1 MPDLFILAINL
12 DRSVDRWQRIEEGF
26 SKLPW
31 PLERIR
37 AVDAVDVEQTLAF
50 RGQRLDLPPDAVG
63 WSMPRRR
70 AFTLVEE
77 ACLCSHLKALR
88 RFLESPVSHALI
100 LEDDAVPQKGMVA
113 LLQDGIDHLQ
123 RHQLLKLSGNA
134 RKGSRLAIVERA
146 VEHFRV
152 VRSFRPTSNAGA
164 YMVGREAAEA
174 LLAGI
179 GKLLLPY
186 DDYLSA
192 PRLHG
197 CEVLQVAPWPVVCS
211 GMPSTMRPHR
221 KSSRHVKLRAAPS
234 LVIQA
239 FRRASLRAFA
249 WGSAARWSPFD
260 LLQIRDIPWHRVE
273 GD

>member
-1 MPDLFILAINL
+1 MPDLCILAINL
-12 DRSVDRWQRIEEGF
+12 DRSTDRWERIEEGF

-37 AVDAVDVEQTLAF
+37 AVDALDVEQTLEF
-50 RGQRLDLPPDAVG
+50 RRQRFDLPPNALG

-70 AFTLVEE
+70 AFTVVEE

-88 RFLESPVSHALI
+88 RFLETPMSHALI
-100 LEDDAVPQKGMVA
+100 LEDDAVPQNGIVA
-113 LLQDGIDHLQ
+113 FLQGVIDHLQ
-123 RHQLLKLSGNA
+123 PHQLLKMSGKA
-134 RKGSRLAIVERA
+134 RTGSRLAIVERS
-146 VEHFRV
+146 VERFRI
-152 VRSFRPTSNAGA
+152 VRSFQPTSNAGA
-164 YMVGREAAEA
+164 YLVGREAAEA
-174 LLAGI
+174 LLTRI
-179 GKLLLPY
+179 GKLLIPY

-211 GMPSTMRPHR
+211 GMKSTMGPLRN
-221 KSSRHVKLRAAPS
+221 SSRHVKLRAAPS

-239 FRRASLRAFA
+239 FRRASLRVFA
-249 WGSAARWSPFD
+249 WGSAARWSPFN
-260 LLQIRDIPWHRVE
+260 LLQIRGVPWHRVE